1 MPIEWTQDLAVGVK
15 IIDEQHKEI
24 FRRVDALLEAC
35 KAGKGEGRRRRDAD
49 FSGRL
54 HRGAFRG

>member
-24 FRRVDALLEAC
+24 FRRVDSLLDAC
-35 KAGKGEGRRRRDAD
+35 KAGRVRTPLEGC
-49 FSGRL
+49 
-54 HRGAFRG
+54 